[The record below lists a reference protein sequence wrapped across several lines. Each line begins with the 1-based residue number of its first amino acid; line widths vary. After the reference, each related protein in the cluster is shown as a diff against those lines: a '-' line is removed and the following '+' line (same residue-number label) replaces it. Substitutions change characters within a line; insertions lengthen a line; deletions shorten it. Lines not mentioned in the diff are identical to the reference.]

1 MDVLKYKSVIKQVL
15 SGLKIPADQREDMSQ
30 ECYVALLEK
39 QSHIEKRIEAKEDY
53 KYVAQICRRKIMY
66 LWRTGQHPQR
76 TKENP
81 GPRLVS
87 LSLPKIM
94 HQVEKIP
101 QPVAEVSDEE
111 LYGAIDSLPL
121 DEYRVIYNVFVDG
134 KSQRETAGDFGIS
147 RRQVANLVERGIKN
161 LKKYFEVEFPPSV

>member
-1 MDVLKYKSVIKQVL
+1 MDIDVLEYKSVIERVL
-15 SGLKIPADQREDMSQ
+15 SRLKIPADQREDLSQ

-39 QSHIEKRIEAKEDY
+39 KHHVQKGIDKGKGEAY
-53 KYVAQICRRKIMY
+53 AARICRSRITD
-66 LWRTGQHPQR
+66 LWRTGQRPQR
-76 TKENP
+76 TKEDP

-94 HQVEKIP
+94 HQAEKIP
-101 QPVAEVSDEE
+101 QPVPEVSDEE
-111 LYGAIDSLPL
+111 LYGAIYSLPL

-147 RRQVANLVERGIKN
+147 RRQVANLVDRGIKN
-161 LKKYFEVEFPPSV
+161 LKKYFEVGD

>member
-1 MDVLKYKSVIKQVL
+1 MDINVLKYKPVIERVL
-15 SGLKIPADQREDMSQ
+15 SRLKIPADQRDDMRQ

-39 QSHIEKRIEAKEDY
+39 KHHVQKGIDRDREDT
-53 KYVAQICRRKIMY
+53 YVSRICRSRITD
-66 LWRTGQHPQR
+66 LWKTGQHPQR
-76 TKENP
+76 TKEDP

-101 QPVAEVSDEE
+101 QFKAEVTDEE
-111 LYGAIDSLPL
+111 LYAAILSLPL
-121 DEYRVIYNVFVDG
+121 DEYRAVYNVYVDG

-147 RRQVANLVERGIKN
+147 RRQVSNLIERGIKN
-161 LKKYFEVEFPPSV
+161 LKKYFEVEDGD